1 MNVSV
6 LNVRWRKTE
15 KDLGSRLTPAQPPP
29 RFLRGPHRSATALGF
44 GYPGAQS
51 CLGMLEGDAEP
62 VREDVL
68 GYGMRVCAGQSG
80 GKTLWRA

>member
-1 MNVSV
+1 MNVFV

-15 KDLGSRLTPAQPPP
+15 KDLGSRLTPPSLP
-29 RFLRGPHRSATALGF
+29 RFLCGPHRSATALGF
-44 GYPGAQS
+44 GSPGAQN

-68 GYGMRVCAGQSG
+68 GYGIRVCAGQSG
-80 GKTLWRA
+80 GKTRCRA

>member
-1 MNVSV
+1 MFL

-15 KDLGSRLTPAQPPP
+15 KDLGLRLTPPRPTPP

-44 GYPGAQS
+44 GSPGAQS
-51 CLGMLEGDAEP
+51 CLEMLEGDAEP

-80 GKTLWRA
+80 GKTRWRA